1 SGSHA
6 PSLPQSGVMHPQQA
20 RPYLTSPPYPPT
32 AGPVRPV
39 ESQSTPA
46 FHGNSAYPVQQERP
60 PYANTHPYPSVN
72 PTPSMSTGAQ
82 QFYPQQHQAYPPPLN
97 NGRPS
102 SYSGPSSAQSNRPT
116 SPPSHMGHGYPES
129 TPASSHAPLLSSSYN
144 PQQNA
149 NGHRLSYGGYP
160 SQSGG
165 YVQHGNVPG
174 NRNSFPT
181 YNHNSPYPPSQQ
193 YGGFPEPQQFAG
205 GYIPHADTLGTPF
218 AAHQGAYPPNAN
230 VGGYPPTNSP
240 YLPHQH
246 GHPPNGYPPY

>member
-1 SGSHA
+1 
-6 PSLPQSGVMHPQQA
+6 
-20 RPYLTSPPYPPT
+20 
-32 AGPVRPV
+32 
-39 ESQSTPA
+39 
-46 FHGNSAYPVQQERP
+46 
-60 PYANTHPYPSVN
+60 
-72 PTPSMSTGAQ
+72 MSSK
-82 QFYPQQHQAYPPPLN
+82 LN
-97 NGRPS
+97 
-102 SYSGPSSAQSNRPT
+102 
-116 SPPSHMGHGYPES
+116 
-129 TPASSHAPLLSSSYN
+129 LI
-144 PQQNA
+144 
-149 NGHRLSYGGYP
+149 GYP